1 MSITTASQDLRQ
13 RLIQHRSQIAAIA
26 QQHGATH
33 LRLFGSVALG
43 TATANSDIDLLA
55 EIDPRR
61 SLLDRIALKHAL
73 EDLLACHV
81 DIARPNQLHPAIRA
95 AALAIAI
102 PLEQLSVNLE
112 LES

>member
-1 MSITTASQDLRQ
+1 
-13 RLIQHRSQIAAIA
+13 
-26 QQHGATH
+26 
-33 LRLFGSVALG
+33 
-43 TATANSDIDLLA
+43 LA